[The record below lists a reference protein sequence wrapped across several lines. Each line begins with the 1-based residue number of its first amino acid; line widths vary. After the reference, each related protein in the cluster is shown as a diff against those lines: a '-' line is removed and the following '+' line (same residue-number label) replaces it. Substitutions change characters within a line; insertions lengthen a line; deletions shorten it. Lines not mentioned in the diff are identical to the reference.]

1 MIYLFTGSDIPAKD
15 QKISEI
21 KAKIFSS
28 RPDAVTFDYEV
39 LDGQRIEPDD
49 LKKSLLTL
57 PVLSAKRMVVIRFVH
72 KLNAHKQKL
81 ILEFAQ
87 SKQDKTELVLDTD
100 EAEPANAFY
109 TQLGR
114 QAKSFSFSK
123 GSKQNVFDVTNAI
136 SARNPIEA
144 LQILARLLDDGNHP
158 LQILGGLVWYWG
170 RMRGRVSKDKFFSGL
185 VVLQE
190 ADVNIK
196 RSRLN
201 SEHAVEVA
209 VTKLSSLVA
218 G

>member
-1 MIYLFTGSDIPAKD
+1 MIYILTGNDIPTKD

-39 LDGQRIEPDD
+39 LDGQRIEPDE
-49 LKKSLLTL
+49 LKKSLITL
-57 PVLSAKRMVVIRFVH
+57 PVFSARRLVVIRFSY

-87 SKQDKTELVLDTD
+87 SKQEKTELIMDTD
-100 EAEPANAFY
+100 EEGSTNAFY
-109 TQLGR
+109 TELG
-114 QAKSFSFSK
+114 QYAKSFSFSK
-123 GSKQNVFDVTNAI
+123 GVKQNVFDVTNAI

-170 RMRGRVSKDKFFSGL
+170 RMRDRVSKDKFFSGL
-185 VVLQE
+185 LVLQE

-196 RSRLN
+196 RSRLKP
-201 SEHAVEVA
+201 EHAVEVA